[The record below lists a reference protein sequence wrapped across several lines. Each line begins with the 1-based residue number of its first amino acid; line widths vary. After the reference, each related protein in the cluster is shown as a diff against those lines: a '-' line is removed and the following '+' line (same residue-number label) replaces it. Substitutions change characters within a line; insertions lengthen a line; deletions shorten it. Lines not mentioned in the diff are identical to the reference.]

1 MEWSGCR
8 RMGRPG
14 KKKRIVLR
22 QQLFLLVCLSS
33 SALPKIGLRT
43 RGSDEFR
50 TRDVGAESWGK
61 NMGFHR
67 SILRFGRSVSRAS
80 PVILRRI
87 RNLWRGIISGEPKPQ
102 TLNLRPEPSR
112 NLQDTNP
119 CSMCHQIIRDDG
131 TDSPPAWACFQCRVS
146 LYLYLHLYL
155 SITCVYI
162 YIYVSTRSKCH
173 SHERHY
179 SLNPKL

>member
-1 MEWSGCR
+1 MLKRTLYRNLSWISAVSSSSDG
-8 RMGRPG
+8 MVGMSPNG
-14 KKKRIVLR
+14 PTWQKKKRIVLR

-131 TDSPPAWACFQCRVS
+131 TDSPPA
-146 LYLYLHLYL
+146 
-155 SITCVYI
+155 
-162 YIYVSTRSKCH
+162 
-173 SHERHY
+173 
-179 SLNPKL
+179 